1 MSAMSNSDMP
11 IRPLPPEVAAKI
23 RSSVR
28 ITHLNE
34 VALELVKNALDADA
48 QSITIIVD
56 FRRGGLIVQDDGHG
70 IPPTEFEEG
79 SGLAQAHSK
88 FCCCLFWALLIAVK
102 IHPRL
107 VDSQPMAAKGYS

>member
-1 MSAMSNSDMP
+1 MSVMSHSDMP

-28 ITHLNE
+28 ITNINE

-48 QSITIIVD
+48 QSITITID
-56 FRRGGLIVQDDGHG
+56 FRRGGLVVEDDGYG
-70 IPPTEFEEG
+70 IPPTEFKDG

-88 FCCCLFWALLIAVK
+88 FCCCLF
-102 IHPRL
+102 
-107 VDSQPMAAKGYS
+107 